1 MSDETKP
8 VEIVPDVASDS
19 IAKSSYQDAAN
30 GKFDP
35 KGFRA
40 SVGAMLVLV
49 IMVTG
54 AMFFS
59 AKTTTQK
66 TKGRFLQTPNFSSS
80 DSSAISPR
88 LLTERDL
95 VNVLRRPSVEKS
107 NFGKIEILSLHAVSE
122 IPVGSEVRA
131 VLVSGATDGI
141 VKAKLIAPLI
151 IDGEP
156 ILPERAVL
164 FGKGKSGDERLFL
177 EFQKVILPD
186 GQAYP
191 IRAQAF
197 DVSDKILGLKG
208 DVVGTRTKKMA
219 AAMGFGFLGG
229 VASGLQST
237 SGSSMYGYNQVPS
250 ARDAALAGASKA
262 ALTQSQAYM
271 DEMRQSPNII
281 EVKTGSELVV
291 IFDEPKKKDEENYER
306 K

>member
-1 MSDETKP
+1 MTEKMEPVACKSDT
-8 VEIVPDVASDS
+8 ASDS
-19 IAKSSYQDAAN
+19 ISKNTLDNAAN
-30 GKFDP
+30 GKFDA

-40 SVGAMLVLV
+40 SVGAMLVFV

-59 AKTTTQK
+59 AKTTNQK
-66 TKGRFLQTPNFSSS
+66 TKGRLLQTPTVTST
-80 DSSAISPR
+80 DSPAISPK

-95 VNVLRRPSVEKS
+95 VNVIQRPKVEKS
-107 NFGKIEILSLHAVSE
+107 TFGKIQIVSLHTVSE
-122 IPVGSEVRA
+122 IPIGSEVRA

-141 VKAKLIAPLI
+141 VKAKLTAPLLV
-151 IDGEP
+151 DGEP

-191 IRAQAF
+191 IHALGF

-229 VASGLQST
+229 MASGLQST
-237 SGSSMYGYNQVPS
+237 SGSSMFGYTQTPS

-262 ALTQSQAYM
+262 ALDQSQAYIE
-271 DEMRQSPNII
+271 EMKQSPNII
-281 EVKTGSELVV
+281 EVKSGTELVV
-291 IFDEPKKKDEENYER
+291 IFDEPKKKEETYER